1 MENKNSKENST
12 TALMAFLGMGFELCA
27 LMVGAIYFGG
37 FIDRHYGWNG
47 YSVISLII
55 LSFFGW
61 VVHIVILLKN
71 LNDAVDDEST

>member
-1 MENKNSKENST
+1 MAKKGINENST

-27 LMVGAIYFGG
+27 LMIGAIYFGG

-47 YSVISLII
+47 YSVMGLIC

-61 VVHIVILLKN
+61 VVHIVVLLKN
-71 LNDAVDDEST
+71 LQDAVDDEP